1 MNEPSKRQN
10 PAEQYEAIDVSD
22 FVYAATG
29 ARVRRL
35 TMPDGS
41 HWFPAVDVCKELGH
55 PNSRRWTSARN
66 WDTPTPGRRSLIT
79 SPTSTERFSRP

>member
-10 PAEQYEAIDVSD
+10 SGARHEAIDAGD

-41 HWFPAVDVCKELGH
+41 HWF
-55 PNSRRWTSARN
+55 RRWTCARS
-66 WDTPTPGRRSLIT
+66 WDTPRPERLFSIT
-79 SPTSTERFSRP
+79 SRTTSRQSRDCDWKSKSQRSRR